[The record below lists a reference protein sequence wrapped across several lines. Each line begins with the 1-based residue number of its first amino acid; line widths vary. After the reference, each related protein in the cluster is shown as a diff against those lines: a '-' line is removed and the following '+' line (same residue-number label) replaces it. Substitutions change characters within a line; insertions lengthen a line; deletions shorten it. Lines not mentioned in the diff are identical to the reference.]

1 MRMYLT
7 RWNENGD
14 THSAVFNIY
23 GIRRLM
29 GRFHEDGIRLQV
41 AVYKLAESDVYMPP
55 IPLRPF
61 YDWKFNKMSL
71 FAMNGDLVEF
81 VDGKIESKS
90 TQSETHIVA

>member
-1 MRMYLT
+1 MKKYLT

-14 THSAVFNIY
+14 THSAVFNVY

-29 GRFHEDGIRLQV
+29 KRFYEDGIHLQV

-61 YDWKFNKMSL
+61 YDWKHDKVSL
-71 FAMNGDLVEF
+71 FDMSGGLVEK
-81 VDGKIESKS
+81 VEKKKPTPAGKKE
-90 TQSETHIVA
+90 AA